1 MRTITFQTESSTT
14 DSCLDCFKATDL
26 FLERSLAA
34 FKKSIRRKE
43 YKFYIQEQFTFRR
56 DGHPIDPKQ
65 TIQEAYHDTGH
76 ITLTVSVQSP
86 VQCINYHEHHIHFN
100 KFDEWMSRPDFG
112 ETLYWIY
119 PIKDENEKWT
129 FVCYFISKKDNVLDK
144 KARYFKKDFELPE
157 LREPEMDE
165 RYEAILSHI
174 SKP

>member
-1 MRTITFQTESSTT
+1 MRAITFQTESTTT

-26 FLERSLAA
+26 FIDRALAA

-65 TIQEAYHDTGH
+65 TIQEAYHDTDH
-76 ITLTVSVQSP
+76 ITLAVSVQSP
-86 VQCINYHEHHIHFN
+86 VQCINYYEHNVYFN

-112 ETLYWIY
+112 QTLYWMY
-119 PIKDENEKWT
+119 PIKDEKWT

-144 KARYFKKDFELPE
+144 KARYFNTDFELPE

-165 RYEAILSHI
+165 RYKAVLSHI